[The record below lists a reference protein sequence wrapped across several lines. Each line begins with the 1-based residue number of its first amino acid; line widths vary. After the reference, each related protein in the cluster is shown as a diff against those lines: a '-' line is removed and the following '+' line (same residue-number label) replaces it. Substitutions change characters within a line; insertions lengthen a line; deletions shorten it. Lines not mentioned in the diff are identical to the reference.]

1 MSDEVVFL
9 HAGKHESFQQIDI
22 MIFDQDRQLFP
33 KFQK

>member
-1 MSDEVVFL
+1 MKLFYL

-22 MIFDQDRQLFP
+22 MIFDQDRQLFS